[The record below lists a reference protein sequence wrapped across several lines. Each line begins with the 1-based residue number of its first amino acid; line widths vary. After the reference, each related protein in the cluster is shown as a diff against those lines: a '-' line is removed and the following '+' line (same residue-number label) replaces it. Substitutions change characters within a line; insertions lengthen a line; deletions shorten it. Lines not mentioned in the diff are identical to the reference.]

1 MGAKEKDSNVQLV
14 AARTSMERRG
24 ARNEAHE
31 DVEREREGEGGSE
44 RVSD

>member
-24 ARNEAHE
+24 ARNEADE
-31 DVEREREGEGGSE
+31 DVEKERGSE
-44 RVSD
+44 RK